1 MDLVLPNVTVSLG
14 SYPEDGG
21 SRVHQTPLTGSTDQ
35 FTFKKEELSNASL
48 VGPNYRNLL
57 FDLAHC

>member
-1 MDLVLPNVTVSLG
+1 MDLFLPNVTVSLG

-35 FTFKKEELSNASL
+35 FTFKEEELSGVS
-48 VGPNYRNLL
+48 
-57 FDLAHC
+57 